1 MAKLLDLRELLEFRE
16 ELMQRLC
23 ELLELRCWWMLATLL
38 ELVLELERQLL
49 AKWAELLEL
58 LELLTEKLNL

>member
-38 ELVLELERQLL
+38 ELVLELVRQLL